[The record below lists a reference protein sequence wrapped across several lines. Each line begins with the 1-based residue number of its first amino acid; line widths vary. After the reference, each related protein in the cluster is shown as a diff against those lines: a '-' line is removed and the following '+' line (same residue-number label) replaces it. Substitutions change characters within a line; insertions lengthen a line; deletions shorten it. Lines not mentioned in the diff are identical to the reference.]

1 MQRVFRFLLILA
13 FAAASHAGLAGDR
26 GTYDFLRLDVGA
38 RAGALNGSF
47 VSMTNDPNLLFYNP
61 AALPTLE
68 RTSFSLGYF
77 KHLLDVNA
85 GSLTFGTDMEGFGP
99 IGVGIMYIDYGS
111 FDETDASENTLGT
124 FGAREIALS
133 AGWGTEIGENTNFG
147 AAIKLIHS
155 VLASYTSTGVAADFG
170 VLYFIPSE
178 QITLGASVL
187 NLGAQT
193 QTYAGV
199 RESLPLDVRI
209 GITKRPEHLP
219 VLLNLNFHNLN
230 EQRDNLLQHFQ
241 DFSFGAEFLLS
252 ESLRLRLGYDNE
264 HRRELKLGTSAGL
277 AGFSAGLGL
286 LIDEYSFDYAFNS
299 MGKIGGFH
307 RLSVGMTL

>member
-1 MQRVFRFLLILA
+1 MKTGLVLGALVV
-13 FAAASHAGLAGDR
+13 AAAFEITSAGDR

-61 AALPTLE
+61 AGIPTLE
-68 RTSFSLGYF
+68 RTTFSLGYF

-85 GSLTFGTDMEGFGP
+85 GSLTFGTNVEG
-99 IGVGIMYIDYGS
+99 IGAIGSGIVYIDYGS
-111 FDETDASENTLGT
+111 FDETDASMNSLGT
-124 FGAREIALS
+124 FGARELAVS
-133 AGWGTEIGENTNFG
+133 VGWGTSIETNTTIGG
-147 AAIKLIHS
+147 ALKLIHS
-155 VLASYTSTGVAADFG
+155 SLASYRSTALAVDLG
-170 VLYFIPSE
+170 VLYFIPTE

-193 QTYAGV
+193 DLYAGV
-199 RESLPLDVRI
+199 RESLPLDVRV

-219 VLLNLNFHNLN
+219 VLLNLNFHKLT
-230 EQRDNLLQHFQ
+230 EPRDNLLAHLQ

-277 AGFSAGLGL
+277 AGFSAGLGVL
-286 LIDEYSFDYAFNS
+286 VGEYSFDYAFNS
-299 MGKIGGFH
+299 LGRIGSFH
-307 RLSVGMTL
+307 RLSLGMTL